1 MSGMEAFG
9 RGEKRC
15 EEPMKSRLFYGLFVV
30 YAAMVAFVLYINGV
44 FTGGIESADN
54 LIINGVFLGIIGILF
69 VISTAG
75 FMRLNRL
82 TDELEDAAGDLKE
95 AYKKAGNQNVWNE
108 LEKDKDFFEEKNLRE
123 AFTRF
128 LLQMKSNRIGKRYA
142 GSCDIKDYINEE
154 LLDRVGSSHYNSAI
168 SGTMTGL
175 GILGT
180 FIGLSLGLGSFSGD
194 DIYTISDNVGPLLSG
209 MKVAFHTSVYGII
222 FSLVFNFVHRSI
234 MADAYG
240 KLEYFLSIYRQCAA
254 PPVSTGDENTA
265 AMLVYQANQA
275 NYMKELLELERG
287 QSKEQAKLLEQ
298 MARSFVQ
305 QLESVMGSEFKT
317 LGAAL
322 QTAARAQTAGA
333 ENSREVL
340 DAISALAQSNRN
352 MQENMAHMLERQEQL
367 AGELAAQREQIEKLC
382 QEISRD
388 VSRQLYTFGQM
399 RTLYEDEK

>member
-142 GSCDIKDYINEE
+142 GSCDIED
-154 LLDRVGSSHYNSAI
+154 S
-168 SGTMTGL
+168 M
-175 GILGT
+175 
-180 FIGLSLGLGSFSGD
+180 
-194 DIYTISDNVGPLLSG
+194 
-209 MKVAFHTSVYGII
+209 
-222 FSLVFNFVHRSI
+222 
-234 MADAYG
+234 
-240 KLEYFLSIYRQCAA
+240 
-254 PPVSTGDENTA
+254 
-265 AMLVYQANQA
+265 
-275 NYMKELLELERG
+275 
-287 QSKEQAKLLEQ
+287 
-298 MARSFVQ
+298 RSFWT
-305 QLESVMGSEFKT
+305 GW
-317 LGAAL
+317 AAATTIPL
-322 QTAARAQTAGA
+322 
-333 ENSREVL
+333 SP
-340 DAISALAQSNRN
+340 
-352 MQENMAHMLERQEQL
+352 
-367 AGELAAQREQIEKLC
+367 
-382 QEISRD
+382 
-388 VSRQLYTFGQM
+388 GQ
-399 RTLYEDEK
+399 

>member
-1 MSGMEAFG
+1 
-9 RGEKRC
+9 
-15 EEPMKSRLFYGLFVV
+15 MKSRLFYGLFIV
-30 YAAMVAFVLYINGV
+30 YAAMVAFVLSINGV
-44 FTGGIESADN
+44 FTGEIESVSN
-54 LIINGVFLGIIGILF
+54 LVINGAFLGIIGILF
-69 VISTAG
+69 VMSAAS

-108 LEKDKDFFEEKNLRE
+108 LEKDKDFFEEENLKK
-123 AFTRF
+123 AFDRF
-128 LLQMKSNRIGKRYA
+128 LQQMRSSRVGKRYA
-142 GSCDIKDYINEE
+142 SSCNIEDYINEE
-154 LLDRVGSSHYNSAI
+154 LLDRVGSSHFNSAI

-222 FSLVFNFVHRSI
+222 FSLIFNFIYRSI

-240 KLEYFLSIYRQCAA
+240 KLEYFLGAFRQCAA

-275 NYMKELLELERG
+275 NYMKELLELAKGEA
-287 QSKEQAKLLEQ
+287 KEQTQALEQ
-298 MARSFVQ
+298 MARSFVE
-305 QLESVMGSEFKT
+305 QLQSVMGTELKN

-322 QTAARAQTAGA
+322 EQVSQTQVSGA
-333 ENSREVL
+333 ENNK
-340 DAISALAQSNRN
+340 ALLEAVGDLAEANRH
-352 MQENMAHMLERQEQL
+352 MQENMAHMLKQQEQL
-367 AGELAAQREQIEKLC
+367 AEDLAKQRRELESVCK
-382 QEISRD
+382 EISQD
-388 VSRQLYTFGQM
+388 VSSQLYTFQQM
-399 RTLYEDEK
+399 RTLYEDKK